1 MPGESV
7 PGFTKKIRTTWDGYV
22 VSGISY
28 LMAGGFSLLCVIPF
42 LYVVVYSLIP
52 YSRYLS
58 NPYSLI
64 PAGASLSAYGQILA
78 SPYIS
83 TGYQMTLIVSA
94 AGTALSMLVM
104 VCTAYPLTKKDL
116 KGRSI
121 LLTLWIITMFFNGG
135 MIPNYILVRN
145 LKLVNTPWALILPP
159 LLGAYNLI
167 LMKNYMSSLPE
178 SLEEAARID
187 GANDIR
193 ILFQVVLPLCL
204 PILATLSLFTIVYY
218 WNTYFNAI
226 LYMTKRVNWPL
237 QLVLRELVV
246 EGSTT
251 ELGQV
256 IDDGQRLAQP
266 FTLKM
271 AAILVTT
278 LPIMCV
284 YPFLQRFFMSGLTLG
299 GVKE

>member
-1 MPGESV
+1 M
-7 PGFTKKIRTTWDGYV
+7 
-22 VSGISY
+22 VSGLSY
-28 LMAGGFSLLCVIPF
+28 SLVGMFAILCIVPF
-42 LYVVVYSLIP
+42 LYVVVYSLTP
-52 YSRYLS
+52 YARYL
-58 NPYSLI
+58 NAPFSLI
-64 PAGASLSAYGQILA
+64 PVGASLSAYSQILA
-78 SPYIS
+78 SPYIG
-83 TGYQMTLIVSA
+83 TGYRMTLTVSLI
-94 AGTALSMLVM
+94 GTVLSMLVM

-116 KGRSI
+116 KGRN
-121 LLTLWIITMFFNGG
+121 LMLTMWIITMFFNGG
-135 MIPNYILVRN
+135 MIPNYILVRS
-145 LKLVNTPWALILPP
+145 LHLMNTPWALILPP

-167 LMKNYMSSLPE
+167 LMKNYMSGIPD

-187 GANDIR
+187 GANDIL
-193 ILFQVVLPLCL
+193 ILFRIILPLCL

-218 WNTYFNAI
+218 WNTYFNSI

-271 AAILVTT
+271 AAIIVAT

-284 YPFLQRFFMSGLTLG
+284 YPFLQRFFMTGLTLG
-299 GVKE
+299 GVKG